1 MVNALTLLFYAAGL
15 NKRRLMMNK
24 SLRGRGRESS
34 RKSFYGFRQVAAM
47 EQKKSRRCRRL

>member
-1 MVNALTLLFYAAGL
+1 
-15 NKRRLMMNK
+15 MMNK